1 MEAID
6 NCLVVWSARIFDSNR
21 NDQEGEHTQL
31 FMLDQIRILF
41 KSYLF
46 WTTKKSEKPSFPA
59 AVCSVKQN

>member
-46 WTTKKSEKPSFPA
+46 WTTKKVKSLLSLSQSG
-59 AVCSVKQN
+59 SVKQN

>member
-6 NCLVVWSARIFDSNR
+6 NCLVVWSARIFGSNR

-41 KSYLF
+41 KSCLF
-46 WTTKKSEKPSFPA
+46 WTTKKK
-59 AVCSVKQN
+59 